1 MFIFEYKNSHY
12 NFDINTPVVSK
23 LTTTFGFIYPISS
36 RFTISPL
43 LRYYGDKNLL
53 NGTEIGDVLLTDLT
67 LSYRFSKESKLSFGA
82 KNLFDQNYYYYG
94 NKTKDE
100 KMLREGRTW
109 FTSFSYDF

>member
-1 MFIFEYKNSHY
+1 MKSIHDKLSKLEAKLNRKAV
-12 NFDINTPVVSK
+12 NINTQ
-23 LTTTFGFIYPISS
+23 
-36 RFTISPL
+36 
-43 LRYYGDKNLL
+43 L
-53 NGTEIGDVLLTDLT
+53 NGTEIDDVLLTDLT
-67 LSYRFSKESKLSFGA
+67 LSYRFSKDSKLSFGA